1 MRPGS
6 RSIIQV
12 IGASKLDF
20 LEREILMNINDK
32 APDFILPD
40 ENGKEISLKDL
51 KGKTVVLYFYPR
63 ADTPGCTVE
72 ACSFRD
78 TFKQMQKTGAV
89 LLGISPDTSKAQKK
103 FQDKFKLPF
112 SLLADADKKVADA
125 FGVLQE
131 KNMYGKKVMGIV
143 RTTFIIGP
151 DGKIQH
157 IFPRVK
163 PEGHAEEVLAYLKE
177 SKKGAA

>member
-1 MRPGS
+1 M
-6 RSIIQV
+6 
-12 IGASKLDF
+12 D
-20 LEREILMNINDK
+20 INDK
-32 APDFILPD
+32 APDFTLQD
-40 ENGKEISLKDL
+40 ENGKETSLKDFR
-51 KGKTVVLYFYPR
+51 GKTVVLYFYPR

-78 TFKQMQKTGAV
+78 SFKQMQKAGVV
-89 LLGISPDTSKAQKK
+89 LLGVSPDTPKAQKK
-103 FQDKFKLPF
+103 FQEKFKLPF
-112 SLLADADKKVADA
+112 PLLADADKKVANA

-131 KNMYGKKVMGIV
+131 KNMYGKKVMGVV
-143 RTTFIIGP
+143 RATFVIGP

-163 PEGHAEEVLAYLKE
+163 PEGHADEVLAYLKE